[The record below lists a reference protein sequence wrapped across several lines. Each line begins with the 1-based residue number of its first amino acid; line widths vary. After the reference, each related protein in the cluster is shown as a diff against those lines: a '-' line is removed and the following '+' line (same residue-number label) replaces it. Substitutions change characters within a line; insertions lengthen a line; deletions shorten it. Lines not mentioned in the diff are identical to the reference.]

1 MKYPASIR
9 IYHWLSA
16 ALIMAL
22 LAAGIYMTSFDQGD
36 MELFSRN
43 LYFWHK
49 SFGMLVLFIVLLR
62 IINRLGKHL
71 PKLPGTIPKRERV
84 AAHVAHRAMYV
95 LIVLI
100 PLAGYAMSSAYE
112 GSSGVHFFFV
122 DLPELIPDN
131 ETVYEIASF
140 LHEWLSYLLI
150 ALLAAHILGAL
161 KHRFF
166 DKEEEND
173 VLKRML

>member
-1 MKYPASIR
+1 MRYPASIR

-16 ALIMAL
+16 ALIMGL
-22 LAAGIYMTSFDQGD
+22 LGFGIYMTPFD
-36 MELFSRN
+36 ESNAEFSSM

-71 PKLPGTIPKRERV
+71 PALPDSMPRHERL
-84 AAHVAHRAMYV
+84 AAHIAHKMMYV

-100 PLAGYAMSSAYE
+100 PVAGYVQSSAYE
-112 GSSGVHFFFV
+112 DSSGVHFFFV
-122 DLPELIPDN
+122 DLPQLVPDN
-131 ETVYEIASF
+131 YAVYEVANI

-161 KHRFF
+161 KHRFL
-166 DKEEEND
+166 DREKEHD
-173 VLKRML
+173 VLSRMT